1 MFSLFKSKTDNR
13 IYSPV
18 EGKCIDILE
27 VNDIAFSSKAMGDG
41 VAIIP
46 TNKIIKAPCG
56 GKIKMI
62 FPTNHAFGIE
72 TTDGIEILI
81 HIGIDTVNL
90 NGEGF
95 HLMKAVNDKIK
106 KGDAIVSF
114 DEDIRKSYDMTTMI
128 IITNNKNMKKHSIGQ
143 EVNENTC
150 IMERIE

>member
-18 EGKCIDILE
+18 EGKCVDISD

-46 TNKIIKAPCG
+46 TNNIIKAPCN
-56 GKIKMI
+56 GKITMI
-62 FPTNHAFGIE
+62 FPTHHAFGIE
-72 TTDGIEILI
+72 TTDGTEILI
-81 HIGIDTVNL
+81 HIGIDTVNS
-90 NGEGF
+90 NGKGF
-95 HLMKAVNDKIK
+95 QLLKSVHDKIK

-114 DEDIRKSYDMTTMI
+114 DEKLKTDYDMTTMI
-128 IITNNKNMKKHSIGQ
+128 IITNNKNMKKYSLGQ
-143 EVNENTC
+143 VVNENTC